1 MSAVSRSPTIGIDV
15 GATKVVAAVV
25 DADGRVLHCDT
36 RVRTPSSSSSSLVAL
51 LLRAVETLRQHC
63 PDVQGIGVGIAGLVH
78 WPDGEVEFAANHDY
92 SRVKLRARLQES
104 CELPV
109 VVDNDAN
116 AGTWAEARAG
126 RYPDQ
131 GLLFLAVGTG
141 LGSGFLVDGALMRGH
156 GGRGAELGHLVVD
169 RSSSYRCA
177 CGRVGCLETLASGQA
192 LVRAGQDIVRK
203 SPRGPLAARVGTL
216 KSIDMRSMIDAGLDG
231 VPEVLAAVKVMGRR
245 IGAGIADTMSLL
257 PVQQVVV
264 SGGLSALGRFLLDP
278 MRSACDKALAPS
290 RYLTP
295 PRFALAS
302 YGQDSTVIG
311 AAFLASDAVAGRPE
325 PTMTLV

>member
-1 MSAVSRSPTIGIDV
+1 VSRSPTIGIDV
-15 GATKVVAAVV
+15 GGTKVVAAVV
-25 DADGRVLHCDT
+25 DPDGRIRHRDT
-36 RVRTPSSSSSSLVAL
+36 RVRTPSSSSSSLIGL
-51 LLRAVETLRQHC
+51 LRRAVETLREQC
-63 PDVQGIGVGIAGLVH
+63 PDVQAVGVGIAGLVH

-92 SRVKLRARLQES
+92 HHVKLRARLQES
-104 CELPV
+104 CGLPV

-116 AGTWAEARAG
+116 AGTWAEARA
-126 RYPDQ
+126 RRHPNQ

-169 RSSSYRCA
+169 RSSTRRCA
-177 CGRVGCLETLASGQA
+177 CGRVGCLETVASGQA
-192 LVRAGQDIVRK
+192 LVRAGHEIVR
-203 SPRGPLAARVGTL
+203 SDPRGLLARRVGRL
-216 KSIDMRSMIDAGLDG
+216 KDIDMRFLIDAALAGDLD
-231 VPEVLAAVKVMGRR
+231 VLAQVTAMGSR
-245 IGAGIADTMSLL
+245 IGGCIADTMSLL

-278 MRSACDKALAPS
+278 MRSACDKALAAS
-290 RYLTP
+290 RYLES

-302 YGQDSTVIG
+302 YGQDSTLIG
-311 AAFLASDAVAGRPE
+311 AAFLASDAVARQPE

>member
-15 GATKVVAAVV
+15 GGSKVVAAVV
-25 DADGRVLHCDT
+25 DPDGHIHRRDT
-36 RVRTPSSSSSSLVAL
+36 RVRTPSSSSSSLVGL
-51 LLRAVETLRQHC
+51 LQRAVETLRERC

-92 SRVKLRARLQES
+92 HRVKLRARLQER
-104 CELPV
+104 CGLPV

-126 RYPDQ
+126 RYPGQ

-169 RSSSYRCA
+169 RSSTRRCA
-177 CGRVGCLETLASGQA
+177 CGRVGCLETVASGQA
-192 LVRAGQDIVRK
+192 LVKAGHDIVRRDPQG
-203 SPRGPLAARVGTL
+203 SLARRVGRRE
-216 KSIDMRSMIDAGLDG
+216 SIDMRFLIDAALGGDPD
-231 VPEVLAAVKVMGRR
+231 VRAQVRAMGCR
-245 IGAGIADTMSLL
+245 IGGCIADTMSLL
-257 PVQQVVV
+257 PVQHVVV

-278 MRSACDKALAPS
+278 MRSACEKALAPS
-290 RYLTP
+290 RYLES
-295 PRFALAS
+295 PRFTLAS
-302 YGQDSTVIG
+302 YGQDSTLIG
-311 AAFLASDAVAGRPE
+311 AAFLASDAVAGQSE

>member
-1 MSAVSRSPTIGIDV
+1 VSAVSRSPTIGIDV

-25 DADGRVLHCDT
+25 DADGSVLHRDT
-36 RVRTPSSSSSSLVAL
+36 RVRTPSSSSSSLIGL
-51 LLRAVETLRQHC
+51 LLRGVETLRERC
-63 PDVQGIGVGIAGLVH
+63 PEVRGIGVGIAGLVH
-78 WPDGEVEFAANHDY
+78 WPEGEVEFAANHDY
-92 SRVKLRARLQES
+92 RRVKLRARLQES

-126 RYPDQ
+126 RNSDQ

-169 RSSSYRCA
+169 RSSTRRCA
-177 CGRVGCLETLASGQA
+177 CGRVGCLETVASGQA
-192 LVRAGQDIVRK
+192 LVKAGHDIVRRD
-203 SPRGPLAARVGTL
+203 PRGSLARRAGRL
-216 KSIDMRSMIDAGLDG
+216 ESIDMRFLIDAALGGD
-231 VPEVLAAVKVMGRR
+231 PDVLAQVTAMGSR
-245 IGAGIADTMSLL
+245 IGGCIADTMSLL
-257 PVQQVVV
+257 PVQQVAV
-264 SGGLSALGRFLLDP
+264 SGGLSALGRVLLDP
-278 MRSACDKALAPS
+278 MRSACEKALAPS
-290 RYLTP
+290 RYLTS
-295 PRFALAS
+295 PRFALAR